1 MSSFIGLEQCKAIV
15 QEHDRKTLYP
25 MLLTCSHHL
34 HPLFENVNVDQHV
47 DENFSLDIL
56 EMPTNTN
63 KLVKELVTIKLL
75 ILRGFKWMQKIS
87 NVIFNGG
94 KNMIYVSYNWIPCLL
109 DFKHC

>member
-25 MLLTCSHHL
+25 MLLRCNHHL

-75 ILRGFKWMQKIS
+75 ILRGFKWM
-87 NVIFNGG
+87 
-94 KNMIYVSYNWIPCLL
+94 
-109 DFKHC
+109 